1 MRTLTDEQKSELEN
15 REKYKALKAELLKE
29 YKSYAK
35 DLEYAED
42 TFDEGQILEKRETLA
57 KQIKSLGAKL
67 REIEA
72 METLA

>member
-1 MRTLTDEQKSELEN
+1 MRTYTDEQKLELEN
-15 REKYKALKAELLKE
+15 KEKYETMKKKLLKE

-42 TFDEGQILEKRETLA
+42 TFEEGQILEKREKLA
-57 KQIKSLGAKL
+57 KQIKGLGTKL